1 MFEPLQHIDWQL
13 FHFLRPRVLWLFVP
27 LGICILLAV
36 LGNAAPR
43 RWRKL
48 VPAHLQP
55 YLFSKGSTW
64 APLLPLVFLAIM
76 GTLAIIG
83 IAGPA
88 WHRTIVPG
96 QRVQAVVLV
105 AMDLSASMNA
115 TDIQPTRL
123 ERAKMKL
130 KDFLH
135 CQPGAKCGL
144 LAYAGT
150 PHLVMPFTRDS
161 KLIDLQASSLSS
173 KVIPVPGT
181 NTTLLLQYVDTLL
194 RPVLAPST
202 VLLLTD
208 AISEDDANQYSNY
221 VNTSVHRLEV
231 LLMSSPQGAPVPGF
245 KQVTSRQDE
254 NVLAM
259 LRNNPRI
266 TINPLTLDATDVAA
280 IAKRVRDHLIFEKDE
295 KADDKSWDDMGY
307 LAIAPVGFLL
317 LLWFRRGWAI
327 QWCLLLL
334 LLPSC
339 NVNSPQA
346 DWWYTK
352 DYQGQV
358 LYKQQHYKQ
367 AEARFEDVTHKG
379 AAAFKAGDY
388 ETAAALFALDS
399 SAAGE
404 YNRGLALAKLGRYDD
419 AEDAFKTAA
428 MLDSSL
434 EGKAGHSLEQVSK
447 SKLKVDSV
455 MLAQKPTDQL
465 KEDKKNGKFKE
476 RKPQAQDEKLSADTR
491 VKNLPKTGERN
502 TDEVK
507 VASNIFQESNSMD
520 TTGTHGKKDDADA
533 MKHIILRRP
542 PADPALFLQKRFAL
556 QRKRTYANVKPGT
569 EKW

>member
-1 MFEPLQHIDWQL
+1 MYEPLQHIDWQL
-13 FHFLRPRVLWLFVP
+13 FHFLRPRALWLFVP
-27 LGICILLAV
+27 LGICIILAIV
-36 LGNAAPR
+36 GNAEPR

-48 VPAHLQP
+48 VSPHLQP
-55 YLFSKGSTW
+55 YLFSKGNAW
-64 APLLPLVFLAIM
+64 APLLPLIFLALM
-76 GTLAIIG
+76 GAVAIVG

-88 WHRTIVPG
+88 WHRTMVPG

-130 KDFLH
+130 SDFLH

-144 LAYAGT
+144 VAYAGT
-150 PHLVMPFTRDS
+150 PHLVMPFTLDS
-161 KLIDLQASSLSS
+161 KLITLQSAALGS
-173 KVIPVPGT
+173 KVMPVPGT
-181 NTTLLLQYVDTLL
+181 NTALLLHYIDTLM

-208 AISEDDANQYSNY
+208 AVSEDDANQLNNWATASI
-221 VNTSVHRLEV
+221 HHLEI

-245 KQVTSRQDE
+245 KQVSSKQDE
-254 NVLAM
+254 SVLAS
-259 LRNNPRI
+259 LSNNPKI
-266 TINPLTLDATDVAA
+266 TMNPLTLDTTDVAA
-280 IAKRVRDHLIFEKDE
+280 IAKRVRDHLVFEKDE

-307 LAIAPVGFLL
+307 LAIAPVGLLL
-317 LLWFRRGWAI
+317 LLWFRRGWAVP
-327 QWCLLLL
+327 WCVLLF

-339 NVNSPQA
+339 NVNSPEA

-358 LYKQQHYKQ
+358 LYQQQHYKQ
-367 AEARFEDVTHKG
+367 AANRFDEVTHKA

-419 AEDAFKTAA
+419 AADAFKTAA
-428 MLDSSL
+428 LLDTSL
-434 EGKAGHSLEQVSK
+434 AGKTRESLQRVSK
-447 SKLKVDSV
+447 SKLQVDSV
-455 MLAQKPTDQL
+455 MLAQKPTDKL

-476 RKPQAQDEKLSADTR
+476 RKPQSQDEKLSADTK
-491 VKNLPKTGERN
+491 VKDLPKTGERN
-502 TDEVK
+502 TDEVQT
-507 VASNIFQESNSMD
+507 ASNTFQESNSMD
-520 TTGTHGKKDDADA
+520 TTGAKGQKDDADA

-542 PADPALFLQKRFAL
+542 PADPSLFLQKRFAL
-556 QRKRTYANVKPGT
+556 QRKREYANVKPGT
-569 EKW
+569 EQW